1 MAVKVVEGSIKNI
14 INLLCNFA
22 DSKNNLITKEIEDEI
37 QRTND
42 YKVKTDEAIAS
53 ASLDLKELEKQKKT
67 MEDGPEV
74 FVEFL
79 KSFND
84 NELLKDF
91 LRNFGF
97 VNCLKEYEDAYNQEK
112 KTNRIKNRI
121 ATNLKNIKCELKQ
134 LEFSSVRYVESLKNN
149 SEMLRN
155 VNSALADLKYLIEAS
170 IAGNGSINKDYI
182 ERILAPIIQA
192 ANMKRLILPKDFVK
206 KAEKALF
213 FPEDEG
219 LKEIYDMFK
228 KDKKTVKV
236 DFVNEEVVNQF
247 AEVPNSNM
255 GNDSIALVEEAKED
269 EVVSSYEEDSF
280 ENPIEEEMSEEETV
294 TEEQI
299 DDITQSEDVEEE
311 PTFVKED
318 EDVEDVEDV
327 EDLLNDNHEEEQATT
342 GNVEENVQAFVEE
355 PEDVVLE
362 NEAEET
368 ESVDVPEAEE
378 SEEIV
383 AENEEKYEE
392 GNLASSIIE
401 EMSDELSSEPYYYG
415 LDENR
420 MSDELKELLVDSD
433 NKMIEN
439 NIETLKALNVD
450 DDMLY
455 YEKDGYSY
463 LTDKDLSSKINI
475 LRSKGISEKAIA
487 NSVELFYI
495 TCSLESIKEGI
506 NALENS
512 DLKYDSHYLPILNI
526 GIDKFLDSLSQL
538 RKSGIEPDESEIAAY
553 LPILAKYHENVKPIL
568 KIYKKYGVS
577 FLKKNGKYDLSVF
590 VKSPFEVLKSVNDL
604 IENGQE
610 ELINGNPEILS
621 FNTDT
626 VIKRILYLENANTSY
641 KSSDGVYADFVV
653 KPMLF
658 VKDFGHP
665 QLIDFPST
673 KECNDELVNSMGDD
687 MTSIYRELLDNYYA
701 TDKLFEPI
709 ELYQEEKAVFDEL
722 KAYFENELGA
732 KLVSKN
738 AYEMNGMLISRN
750 KFEKNLSLLVSTLV
764 PNGEDLVSQAREV
777 LMTAALYNTRRP
789 SGKVIEMPMKE
800 DTSRFGGMVA

>member
-14 INLLCNFA
+14 VNLLCNFA
-22 DSKNNLITKEIEDEI
+22 DSKNNLITNEIEEEI

-53 ASLDLKELEKQKKT
+53 ASLDLKRLENKKKI
-67 MEDGPEV
+67 MEQGPEA
-74 FVEFL
+74 FDKFAN
-79 KSFND
+79 SFKN
-84 NELLKDF
+84 NQLLIDF
-91 LRNFGF
+91 LQNLGF
-97 VNCLKEYEDAYNQEK
+97 VNCLKEYEEAYNQEK
-112 KTNRIKNRI
+112 KTNRIKNKI
-121 ATNLKNIKCELKQ
+121 ATNLENIKCELKQ
-134 LEFSSVRYVESLKNN
+134 LEFSSLRYVESLKNS
-149 SEMLRN
+149 SEMLRS

-170 IAGNGSINKDYI
+170 IDGNGSINKDYI
-182 ERILAPIIQA
+182 ERILDPIIQA
-192 ANMKRLILPKDFVK
+192 ANRIRLILPKDFVK
-206 KAEKALF
+206 KAEMILF

-219 LKEIYDMFK
+219 LKAIYEKSKGNEDS
-228 KDKKTVKV
+228 VRIN
-236 DFVNEEVVNQF
+236 FVNEEIQS
-247 AEVPNSNM
+247 EKIPNNDLN
-255 GNDSIALVEEAKED
+255 NDSIDLVGEEIED
-269 EVVSSYEEDSF
+269 ETISSYEEDSF
-280 ENPIEEEMSEEETV
+280 ENPLKEEMPEEETV
-294 TEEQI
+294 IEEQI

-311 PTFVKED
+311 PTFVEED
-318 EDVEDVEDV
+318 EDVKN
-327 EDLLNDNHEEEQATT
+327 LLNDNHEEEQATT
-342 GNVEENVQAFVEE
+342 GDVEENVQTFVKE
-355 PEDVVLE
+355 PEEVNIE
-362 NEAEET
+362 NEAEEI
-368 ESVDVPEAEE
+368 ESVDVSEAEE
-378 SEEIV
+378 TGEIV

-401 EMSDELSSEPYYYG
+401 EMSDELSSETYYYG

-420 MSDELKELLVDSD
+420 MSEELKKLLIDSD
-433 NKMIEN
+433 SKVIEN
-439 NIETLKALNVD
+439 NIDTLKALNVD

-506 NALENS
+506 NSLENS

-626 VIKRILYLENANTSY
+626 IIRRILYLENANTSY